1 MRVLVTGVGGPAGDS
16 VLRQLRHR
24 GIETVGADLVPSG
37 PQVEPVPPGHAPG
50 FPAALTEL
58 ARRHLVDLAIP
69 TVSEE
74 LVPLAALGDPRIV
87 VGPAEA
93 VAIADD
99 KWLTFLL
106 LREVGVAVPW
116 SCLAGDPVPGGTPLL
131 SKPRVGRG
139 GRGVVLHEDDVP
151 ARDRGRIV
159 QELLSDEE
167 YVVNLYLTDDPGRD
181 VVDVLEKDV
190 RCVRPAHAPDVA
202 ALAWSAAAAIG
213 LRGPVDVDVRRGSDG
228 RPAVLD
234 VNARFGAHSA
244 RTPAVLD
251 ALLAEHRC

>member
-16 VLRQLRHR
+16 VLRQLRQR
-24 GIETVGADLVPSG
+24 GIDTVGADLVP
-37 PQVEPVPPGHAPG
+37 PDADTEPVPAGHDPG

-58 ARRHLVDLAIP
+58 ARRHRADLVIP

-74 LVPLAALGDPRIV
+74 LVPLAKLGDPRIV

-93 VAIADD
+93 VAVADD
-99 KWLTFLL
+99 KWLTVLL

-116 SCLAGDPVPGGTPLL
+116 SCLAGDPVPGGTRLL

-139 GRGVVLHEDDVP
+139 GRGVVVHQNDVP
-151 ARDRGRIV
+151 ERDTSRIV
-159 QELLSDEE
+159 QELLSGEE
-167 YVVNLYLTDDPGRD
+167 FVVNLYLTDDPGRD
-181 VVDVLEKDV
+181 VVDVLRKD
-190 RCVRPAHAPDVA
+190 RGVRPARAPDVA

-213 LRGPVDVDVRRGSDG
+213 LRGPVDVDVRRGACG

-244 RTPAVLD
+244 RTPSVLN

>member
-1 MRVLVTGVGGPAGDS
+1 MKVLVTGVGGPAGDS
-16 VLRQLRHR
+16 VRRQLRQR
-24 GIETVGADLVPSG
+24 GIETVGADLVP
-37 PQVEPVPPGHAPG
+37 PDHDTEAVPPGRDPG

-58 ARRHLVDLAIP
+58 ARRHHADLVIP

-74 LVPLAALGDPRIV
+74 LVPLAKLGDPRIV

-93 VAIADD
+93 VAVADD
-99 KWLTFLL
+99 KWLTVLL
-106 LREVGVAVPW
+106 LRQTGVTVPW
-116 SCLAGDPVPGGTPLL
+116 SCLAGDPVPDGTRLIG
-131 SKPRVGRG
+131 KPRVGRG
-139 GRGVVLHEDDVP
+139 GRGVVIHDFPP
-151 ARDRGRIV
+151 ARDGSRIV
-159 QELLSDEE
+159 QELLTGEE

-181 VVDVLEKDV
+181 VVDVLRKEDGGVGPV
-190 RCVRPAHAPDVA
+190 RAPDVA

-213 LRGPVDVDVRRGSDG
+213 LRGPVDVDVRRGADG

-244 RTPAVLD
+244 RTPAVLG